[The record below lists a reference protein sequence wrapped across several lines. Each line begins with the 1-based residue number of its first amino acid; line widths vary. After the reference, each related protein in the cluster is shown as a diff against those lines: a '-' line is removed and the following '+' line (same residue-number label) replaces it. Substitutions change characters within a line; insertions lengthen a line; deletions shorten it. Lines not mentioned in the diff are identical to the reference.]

1 MVPFFERENLK
12 HRFLLQ
18 RTGGGIMTIKL
29 KRAYDP
35 VSASDG
41 ARILVDRLW
50 PRGMKKEALHLSL
63 WLKEAG
69 PSNDLRKWF
78 SHEVEKWGQFQER
91 YFQELNAHKAELLPL
106 IQAVQKGD
114 VTLVYGAKDTEH
126 NNAVCLRKYLE
137 RISKK

>member
-1 MVPFFERENLK
+1 
-12 HRFLLQ
+12 
-18 RTGGGIMTIKL
+18 MTIKL

-35 VSASDG
+35 VSLSDG
-41 ARILVDRLW
+41 TRILVDRLW

-78 SHEVEKWGQFQER
+78 SHAVEKWDQFQER
-91 YFQELNAHKAELLPL
+91 YFHELNAHQAVLLPL
-106 IQAVQKGD
+106 LQALQKGD

-126 NNAVCLRKYLE
+126 NNAVCLKKYLE
-137 RISKK
+137 QMSKK